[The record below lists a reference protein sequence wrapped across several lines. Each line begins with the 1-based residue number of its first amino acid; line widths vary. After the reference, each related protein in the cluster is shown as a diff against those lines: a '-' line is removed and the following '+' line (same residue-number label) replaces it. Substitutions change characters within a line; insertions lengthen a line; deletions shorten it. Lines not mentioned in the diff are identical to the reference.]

1 MRSPALVAV
10 VSALVPAAFACAST
24 TSVFYTVDQAAWA
37 TYSTSQGAS
46 ISSESFSAIND
57 GYYASGVSGSVGG
70 ISWTATASGGVSA
83 LSGLVSA
90 STGSAT
96 LEFAVSPG
104 VNGIAGNLFGRDSSW
119 AAVPAIIM
127 VTLSDSTTY
136 LGYAT
141 GPSDF
146 IGFYS
151 TGATISSLSVT
162 VSSTGSS
169 TAYATADNLY
179 FATVGAVPAPGA
191 LALLGVAG
199 LSARRRRRSA

>member
-1 MRSPALVAV
+1 MRSPALIAV
-10 VSALVPAAFACAST
+10 VSALVPAGFACAT
-24 TSVFYTVDQAAWA
+24 VTSVFYTVDQAAW
-37 TYSTSQGAS
+37 TSYSTNQGAS
-46 ISSESFSAIND
+46 ISSETFSTVGD
-57 GYYASGVSGSVGG
+57 GYYVSGVSGIVGG
-70 ISWTATASGGVSA
+70 ISWTATASGGISA

-90 STGSAT
+90 STGTAT

-136 LGYAT
+136 IGYAN

-162 VSSTGSS
+162 VSSTGSG

-179 FATVGAVPAPGA
+179 FATVSTAPAPGA

-199 LSARRRRRSA
+199 LASRRRRRGA